1 MLILC
6 HFLGSAPAL
15 QQFLESVSWE
25 LETAPPL
32 IMSVAVAHTHFT
44 YLKVRE
50 PLVSQSWPISLPLF
64 CSSSWLNAG
73 ARVWL

>member
-44 YLKVRE
+44 
-50 PLVSQSWPISLPLF
+50 
-64 CSSSWLNAG
+64 
-73 ARVWL
+73 